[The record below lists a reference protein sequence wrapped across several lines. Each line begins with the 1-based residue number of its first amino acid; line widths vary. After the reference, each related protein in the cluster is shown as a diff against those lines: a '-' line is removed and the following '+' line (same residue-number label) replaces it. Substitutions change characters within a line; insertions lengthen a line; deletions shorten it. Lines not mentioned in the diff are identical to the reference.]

1 MTWQDFFDNCSEW
14 ADSTVKSRIS
24 SLKEMGP
31 VNEVIEATEYIS
43 EECGNALIRKAL
55 ALGVVFRPDDIASLS
70 EYGPQ
75 DEIPNLIEIALKNK
89 FRFSKNNIEVLYDC
103 LPMEDEQL
111 LRNID
116 KKQNI
121 CYFAELDGEDEE
133 DEEDDIDEFDDS
145 YDYADTSGRKP
156 GLFEKLGL
164 FFLVSDADKK
174 RRQMKKER
182 RERSGAFSSITGRES
197 RYHIGERVRL
207 RSNRQ
212 EGYIVDVHGGRY
224 DVRLDDGSFHDFVSE
239 SQIER
244 TLF

>member
-31 VNEVIEATEYIS
+31 VNEVIEASEYIS

-55 ALGVVFRPDDIASLS
+55 ALGVVFRPDDIAKLS
-70 EYGPQ
+70 ENGPQ
-75 DEIPNLIEIALKNK
+75 DEIPNLIKIALKNK
-89 FRFSKNNIEVLYDC
+89 FRFSKDNIEMLYEC
-103 LPMEDEQL
+103 LPFENEQL
-111 LRNID
+111 LRDID

-121 CYFAELDGEDEE
+121 GYFKELDGEDEE
-133 DEEDDIDEFDDS
+133 DDEFDDDDDS

-156 GLFEKLGL
+156 GLLEKLGL
-164 FFLVSDADKK
+164 FFLVSEADKK
-174 RRQMKKER
+174 RRQMKQER
-182 RERSGAFSSITGRES
+182 RERSGGAFSSVTSRES

-212 EGYIVDVHGGRY
+212 EGYIVDVHDGRY
-224 DVRLDDGSFHDFVSE
+224 DVRLDDGSYHDFLSE